1 MGDYRR
7 VSSMVVRVGVISLAL
22 ACLGLVGLLVY
33 GAAQN
38 DDASAVDELPTV
50 ADIVAAEAHRH
61 GIGVPELS
69 EEDVARLSAPP
80 VPGSSLDPFDQ
91 VRIQLEAVK
100 SAGGLDEALVILR
113 DVAQQSEQVSAD
125 CARLY
130 AALVG
135 EESGAPP
142 LDDICPA

>member
-1 MGDYRR
+1 MGDYRH
-7 VSSMVVRVGVISLAL
+7 VSSTVVRAGGISLAL
-22 ACLGLVGLLVY
+22 ACLGLVGLLVW
-33 GAAQN
+33 GAVQY
-38 DDASAVDELPTV
+38 DDASAVDDLPTV

-61 GIGVPELS
+61 GIGIPELS
-69 EEDVARLSAPP
+69 EDDIARLSAPP

-130 AALVG
+130 ATLVG
-135 EESGAPP
+135 AESGAPP
-142 LDDICPA
+142 LDDICLA